1 MTQRQISP
9 YVNFWI
15 EVDFASVDV
24 LLLDMSLRRFS
35 NQNHPKAGSTT
46 KVEPIRDLAKI
57 AAIKEMLSERPRDLC
72 LFTLGI
78 NTAYRANE
86 LLSIRVGQVAHLR
99 RGDSLTIRQSK
110 TGRDRMTTLNGTAI
124 SAIQNWLAVHPD
136 TEDSAPLFMS
146 QRTRK
151 ALTVSPFINMVK
163 GWCKEAG
170 LKGNYGSHTLRKTW
184 GYHQLRGNT
193 KTPPHLVLPLL
204 MEAYGHARQQ
214 QTLEYLCIQ
223 SDEVASLFM
232 QVEL

>member
-1 MTQRQISP
+1 M
-9 YVNFWI
+9 
-15 EVDFASVDV
+15 
-24 LLLDMSLRRFS
+24 
-35 NQNHPKAGSTT
+35 
-46 KVEPIRDLAKI
+46 EPIRELSAI
-57 AAIKEMLSERPRDLC
+57 AAIKTKLSDHPRDLC

-86 LLSIRVGQVAHLR
+86 LLSLNVGQVAYLKA
-99 RGDSLTIRQSK
+99 GDSLSVKQSK
-110 TGRDRMTTLNGTAI
+110 NGRYRRITLNGIAVAAI
-124 SAIQNWLAVHPD
+124 RDWLTHHPKAD
-136 TEDSAPLFMS
+136 DDLAPLFIS

-151 ALTVSPFINMVK
+151 SLTVSPFINMVK
-163 GWCKEAG
+163 GWCAEAG

-193 KTPPHLVLPLL
+193 QTPPHLVLPLL

>member
-1 MTQRQISP
+1 
-9 YVNFWI
+9 
-15 EVDFASVDV
+15 
-24 LLLDMSLRRFS
+24 MSLRRLP
-35 NQNHPKAGSTT
+35 NPNHPKKGSTT
-46 KVEPIRDLAKI
+46 KVEPIRRLP
-57 AAIKEMLSERPRDLC
+57 AIKAIKDNLQTNPRDLC

-86 LLSIRVGQVAHLR
+86 LLSIKVGQVAHLEP
-99 RGDSLTIRQSK
+99 GSSLDLKQSK
-110 TGRDRMTTLNGTAI
+110 NGRYRMTTLNGIAITAI
-124 SAIQNWLAVHPD
+124 QDWLSAHPKPEPD
-136 TEDSAPLFMS
+136 QPLFIS

-163 GWCKEAG
+163 GWCRDAG

-193 KTPPHLVLPLL
+193 QTPPHLVLPLL

-214 QTLEYLCIQ
+214 QTLDYLCIQ

>member
-1 MTQRQISP
+1 MPLNRLR
-9 YVNFWI
+9 NF
-15 EVDFASVDV
+15 
-24 LLLDMSLRRFS
+24 
-35 NQNHPKAGSTT
+35 NHPKAGSTT
-46 KVEPIRDLAKI
+46 KVEPIRDLAAI
-57 AAIKEMLSERPRDLC
+57 ATIKKHLSGKPRDLC

-86 LLSIRVGQVAHLR
+86 LLSIRVGQVAHLEA
-99 RGDSLTIRQSK
+99 GDSLSLKQSK
-110 TGRDRMTTLNGTAI
+110 NGHYRTTTLNVTAA
-124 SAIQNWLAVHPD
+124 SAIQQWLMLHPD
-136 TEDSAPLFMS
+136 PADRAPLFPS

-163 GWCKEAG
+163 SWCREAG

>member
-1 MTQRQISP
+1 MTSDHFGRFVGSMP
-9 YVNFWI
+9 LNR
-15 EVDFASVDV
+15 
-24 LLLDMSLRRFS
+24 LRNS
-35 NQNHPKAGSTT
+35 NHPKAGSTT
-46 KVEPIRDLAKI
+46 KVEPIRDLAAI
-57 AAIKEMLSERPRDLC
+57 AAIKKNLSARPRDLC

-86 LLSIRVGQVAHLR
+86 LLSIRVGQVAHLKA
-99 RGDSLTIRQSK
+99 GDSLSVKQSK
-110 TGRDRMTTLNGTAI
+110 NGRDRMITLNGTAA
-124 SAIQNWLAVHPD
+124 SAIQDWLKLHPGP
-136 TEDSAPLFMS
+136 EDAAPLFPS

-163 GWCKEAG
+163 GWCKDAG

-193 KTPPHLVLPLL
+193 KTLPHLVLPLL

>member
-1 MTQRQISP
+1 M
-9 YVNFWI
+9 
-15 EVDFASVDV
+15 ASFEAPDGV
-24 LLLDMSLRRFS
+24 MSLKRLG
-35 NQNHPKAGSTT
+35 NPNHPKAGSST

-57 AAIKEMLSERPRDLC
+57 AAIKQALAFSPRDFC

-78 NTAYRANE
+78 NTAYRGSE
-86 LLSIRVGQVAHLR
+86 LLSIRVGQVAHLKP
-99 RGDSLTIRQSK
+99 GDPLDLKQSK
-110 TGRDRMTTLNGTAI
+110 NGRYRMTTLNGTSAA
-124 SAIQNWLAVHPD
+124 AIQLWLEDHPNPMPD
-136 TEDSAPLFMS
+136 APFFVS

-163 GWCKEAG
+163 RWCHEAG
-170 LKGNYGSHTLRKTW
+170 LQGSFGSHTLRKTW

-204 MEAYGHARQQ
+204 MEAYGHASQQ

>member
-1 MTQRQISP
+1 
-9 YVNFWI
+9 
-15 EVDFASVDV
+15 
-24 LLLDMSLRRFS
+24 MSLERLRNS
-35 NQNHPKAGSTT
+35 NHPKSGSTT
-46 KVEPIRDLAKI
+46 KVEPIRDLAAI
-57 AAIKEMLSERPRDLC
+57 AEIKKKLSCRPRDLC

-99 RGDSLTIRQSK
+99 AGDVLSLKQSK
-110 TGRDRMTTLNGTAI
+110 NGRYRTITLNGVAVQ
-124 SAIQNWLAVHPD
+124 AIQTWLGHHPK
-136 TEDSAPLFMS
+136 TEEGAPLFWS

-151 ALTVSPFINMVK
+151 SLSVSPFINMVK
-163 GWCKEAG
+163 GWCAEAG

>member
-1 MTQRQISP
+1 MPLNRLANS
-9 YVNFWI
+9 
-15 EVDFASVDV
+15 
-24 LLLDMSLRRFS
+24 
-35 NQNHPKAGSTT
+35 NHPKRGSST
-46 KVEPIRDLAKI
+46 KVEPIREL
-57 AAIKEMLSERPRDLC
+57 AAIATIKKNLSDRPRDLC

-86 LLSIRVGQVAHLR
+86 LLSIRVGQVAHLKA
-99 RGDSLTIRQSK
+99 GDTLDLMQSK
-110 TGRDRMTTLNGTAI
+110 NGRYRMITLNGTAAN
-124 SAIQNWLAVHPD
+124 AIQDWLAVHPAPEND
-136 TEDSAPLFMS
+136 APLFPS

-163 GWCKEAG
+163 RWCGDAG

>member
-1 MTQRQISP
+1 MPLTRLNNP
-9 YVNFWI
+9 
-15 EVDFASVDV
+15 
-24 LLLDMSLRRFS
+24 
-35 NQNHPKAGSTT
+35 NHPKAGSTT
-46 KVEPIRDLAKI
+46 KVEPIREVAKI
-57 AAIKEMLSERPRDLC
+57 QAIKSNLSGNPRDLC

-86 LLSIRVGQVAHLR
+86 LLSIKVGQVAHLIA
-99 RGDSLTIRQSK
+99 GDALDLKQSK
-110 TGRDRMTTLNGTAI
+110 NGRYRMTTLNQMAV
-124 SAIQNWLAVHPD
+124 SSIQDWLSVHPKPID
-136 TEDSAPLFMS
+136 DAPLFVS

-163 GWCKEAG
+163 RWCKDAH

-193 KTPPHLVLPLL
+193 QTPPHLVLPLL

-214 QTLEYLCIQ
+214 QTLDYLCIQ

>member
-1 MTQRQISP
+1 MTSDH
-9 YVNFWI
+9 F
-15 EVDFASVDV
+15 
-24 LLLDMSLRRFS
+24 RRFVGS
-35 NQNHPKAGSTT
+35 MPLKRLRNSNHPKAGSTT
-46 KVEPIRDLAKI
+46 KVEPIRDLSAI
-57 AAIKEMLSERPRDLC
+57 AAIKKNLSARPRDLC

-99 RGDSLTIRQSK
+99 CGDTLDLMQSK
-110 TGRDRMTTLNGTAI
+110 NQRHRMITLNGTAA
-124 SAIQNWLAVHPD
+124 SAIQDWLTLHPGP
-136 TEDSAPLFMS
+136 EDAAPLFPS

-163 GWCKEAG
+163 SWCREAG

>member
-1 MTQRQISP
+1 MPLNR
-9 YVNFWI
+9 
-15 EVDFASVDV
+15 
-24 LLLDMSLRRFS
+24 LRNS
-35 NQNHPKAGSTT
+35 NHPKAGSTT
-46 KVEPIRDLAKI
+46 KVEPIRDLAAI
-57 AAIKEMLSERPRDLC
+57 AAIKKNLSARPRDLC

-86 LLSIRVGQVAHLR
+86 LLSIRVGQVAHLKA
-99 RGDSLTIRQSK
+99 GDSLSVKQSK
-110 TGRDRMTTLNGTAI
+110 NGRDRMITLNGTAA
-124 SAIQNWLAVHPD
+124 SAIQDWLKLHPGP
-136 TEDSAPLFMS
+136 EDAAPLFPS

-163 GWCKEAG
+163 GWCKDAG

-193 KTPPHLVLPLL
+193 KTLPHLVLPLL

>member
-1 MTQRQISP
+1 MALKR
-9 YVNFWI
+9 
-15 EVDFASVDV
+15 
-24 LLLDMSLRRFS
+24 LRNS
-35 NQNHPKAGSTT
+35 NHPKRGSTI
-46 KVEPIRDLAKI
+46 KVEPIRDLSAI
-57 AAIKEMLSERPRDLC
+57 ATIKKNLSERPRDLC

-86 LLSIRVGQVAHLR
+86 LLSIRVGQVAHLKA
-99 RGDSLTIRQSK
+99 GDSLNLKQSK
-110 TGRDRMTTLNGTAI
+110 NGRYRMATLNGVAAQAI
-124 SAIQNWLAVHPD
+124 ADWLDVHPCR
-136 TEDSAPLFMS
+136 EDDAPLFIS
-146 QRTRK
+146 QHRQK
-151 ALTVSPFINMVK
+151 PLSVGYVIKLVK
-163 GWCKEAG
+163 SWCRDAG

-232 QVEL
+232 QIEL

>member
-1 MTQRQISP
+1 MPFKRLGNS
-9 YVNFWI
+9 
-15 EVDFASVDV
+15 
-24 LLLDMSLRRFS
+24 
-35 NQNHPKAGSTT
+35 NHPKAGSST
-46 KVEPIRDLAKI
+46 KVEPIRDLAAI
-57 AAIKEMLSERPRDLC
+57 RRIKENLASHPRDLC

-86 LLSIRVGQVAHLR
+86 LLSIRVGQVAHLKA
-99 RGDSLTIRQSK
+99 GDPLDLKQSK
-110 TGRDRMTTLNGTAI
+110 NGRYRMTTLNVTAVE
-124 SAIQNWLAVHPD
+124 AIRAWLALHPWPQAQ
-136 TEDSAPLFMS
+136 EPLFPS

-163 GWCKEAG
+163 RWCADAG
-170 LKGNYGSHTLRKTW
+170 LQGNYGSHTLRKTW

>member
-1 MTQRQISP
+1 MYRPIPLNRLTNS
-9 YVNFWI
+9 
-15 EVDFASVDV
+15 
-24 LLLDMSLRRFS
+24 
-35 NQNHPKAGSTT
+35 NHPKQGSTT
-46 KVEPIRDLAKI
+46 KVEPIRDLGAI
-57 AAIKEMLSERPRDLC
+57 AAIKDHLAEKPRDLC

-86 LLSIRVGQVAHLR
+86 LLSIRVGQVAHLVA
-99 RGDSLTIRQSK
+99 GDNLALKQSK
-110 TGRDRMTTLNGTAI
+110 NGRYRLITLNKTAV
-124 SAIQNWLAVHPD
+124 SSLQSWLAVHPKP
-136 TEDSAPLFMS
+136 EDDAPLFLS

-163 GWCKEAG
+163 RWCTEIS

-193 KTPPHLVLPLL
+193 QTPPHLVLPLL

>member
-1 MTQRQISP
+1 MKR
-9 YVNFWI
+9 
-15 EVDFASVDV
+15 
-24 LLLDMSLRRFS
+24 LR
-35 NQNHPKAGSTT
+35 NPNHPKKGSTT
-46 KVEPIRDLAKI
+46 KVEPIRDLEAI
-57 AAIKEMLSERPRDLC
+57 AAIKSALSSKPRDLC

-86 LLSIRVGQVAHLR
+86 LLSIKVGQIAHLEA
-99 RGDSLTIRQSK
+99 GDSLSLMQSK
-110 TGRDRMTTLNGTAI
+110 TGQYRRIMLNGVAVI
-124 SAIQNWLAVHPD
+124 AIQGWLKAHPKPEPD
-136 TEDSAPLFMS
+136 CPLFIS

-163 GWCKEAG
+163 SWCQHEG
-170 LKGNYGSHTLRKTW
+170 LQGNYGSHTLRKTW

-204 MEAYGHARQQ
+204 MEAYGHATQQ

>member
-1 MTQRQISP
+1 M
-9 YVNFWI
+9 
-15 EVDFASVDV
+15 
-24 LLLDMSLRRFS
+24 
-35 NQNHPKAGSTT
+35 
-46 KVEPIRDLAKI
+46 EPIRDLRAI
-57 AAIKEMLSERPRDLC
+57 AAIKTALSQKPRDLC

-86 LLSIRVGQVAHLR
+86 LLSIRIGQIAHLKA
-99 RGDSLTIRQSK
+99 GDSLSLMQSK
-110 TGRDRMTTLNGTAI
+110 NGQYRRATLNGVAI
-124 SAIQNWLAVHPD
+124 NAVQCWFARHPAPASD
-136 TEDSAPLFMS
+136 APLFMS
-146 QRTRK
+146 QRTRR

-163 GWCKEAG
+163 GWCADAG
-170 LKGNYGSHTLRKTW
+170 LQGNYGSHTLRKTW

-204 MEAYGHARQQ
+204 MEAYGHATQQ

>member
-1 MTQRQISP
+1 MPLNR
-9 YVNFWI
+9 
-15 EVDFASVDV
+15 
-24 LLLDMSLRRFS
+24 LRNS
-35 NQNHPKAGSTT
+35 NHPKAGSTT
-46 KVEPIRDLAKI
+46 KVEPIRDLAAI
-57 AAIKEMLSERPRDLC
+57 ATIKKNLSARPRDLC

-86 LLSIRVGQVAHLR
+86 LLSIRVGQVAHLKA
-99 RGDSLTIRQSK
+99 GDSLSLKQTK
-110 TGRDRMTTLNGTAI
+110 NGHYRMITLNGTAAN
-124 SAIQNWLAVHPD
+124 AIQDWLKLHPAP
-136 TEDSAPLFMS
+136 EDSAPLFPS

-163 GWCKEAG
+163 GWCRDAG